1 LAASSQ
7 IQVLYKNF
15 MSTMGAPAAV
25 HDPEG
30 GTRSVQSTPFS
41 STQDISTSTRQLA
54 VGDVDGA
61 AVGGTKEPGGRLG
74 KAVGSRVPSGVG
86 AGVGSGGPGVGA
98 GVVGSG
104 GPGVGGP
111 CVGAGVVGS
120 GGPGVGAGVGSGV
133 GSGVGAGVGSGVGSG
148 VGAGVGSGVGSL
160 VGGDKL
166 LETTS

>member
-1 LAASSQ
+1 
-7 IQVLYKNF
+7 

-104 GPGVGGP
+104 GPGVG
-111 CVGAGVVGS
+111 
-120 GGPGVGAGVGSGV
+120 AGVGSGV